1 LPDGLRADRIG
12 ELVMDTQC
20 VDDSEWFAVQVWA
33 GREQCSVNHLRLHGH
48 HVFLPCYCEHRRWSD
63 RIKKIHRALFAGY
76 VFCRQPAATLGA
88 ILKTPGVIRIVGD
101 GRHPLPIPAGEIEAI
116 QRIVDARLS
125 AEPWD
130 YVQVGQQVRI
140 DVGPLSGTTGIVLM
154 TRPRRRL
161 VVSIPLL
168 QRSVSVEIDSDWVGV
183 PLDVLV
189 SGASRQVN

>member
-1 LPDGLRADRIG
+1 MFFPADFSVDSVLLAPGLSVRILALPDGLRAGRTR
-12 ELVMDTQC
+12 ELVMDTPC

-76 VFCRQPAATLGA
+76 VFCRQPAATLAA

-101 GRHPLPIPAGEIEAI
+101 GRHPLPIPAGEIEAD
-116 QRIVDARLS
+116 R
-125 AEPWD
+125 
-130 YVQVGQQVRI
+130 
-140 DVGPLSGTTGIVLM
+140 
-154 TRPRRRL
+154 
-161 VVSIPLL
+161 
-168 QRSVSVEIDSDWVGV
+168 VGV

-189 SGASRQVN
+189 SGASQVN